1 MNTPKTTWVQPKLP
15 EGEYKFI
22 PKPAKPKHGR
32 GNTKFDSHFDR
43 MLKEDLAIVIPSDD
57 VSAIKKAFQRYER
70 NRKIKGKFS
79 FRQAMNGATK
89 THTIWMESR
98 SAKEE

>member
-1 MNTPKTTWVQPKLP
+1 MTAPKTTWVTPKLP
-15 EGEYKFI
+15 EGEYKFV

-32 GNTKFDSHFDR
+32 GNTKFDANFDR
-43 MLKEDLAIVIPSDD
+43 MLKEELAIVVPSDE
-57 VSAIKKAFQRYER
+57 VSAVKKAFQRYEV

-79 FRQAMNGATK
+79 FRQAMNGVTK

-98 SAKEE
+98 SEKEE